1 MIQNLRL
8 IELKMRLTE
17 NINKNYGF
25 GGFTIKKHSLLRNY
39 YFFSMDRKCMV
50 NEISCRQS
58 LTQ

>member
-25 GGFTIKKHSLLRNY
+25 GGFTIKKHSMLRNY
-39 YFFSMDRKCMV
+39 YIFFQWTENV
-50 NEISCRQS
+50 W
-58 LTQ
+58 